1 MAVKARCFSLEILR
15 GRGYKGGGT
24 ALRLP
29 LVIIGFA
36 EDDGEVGG
44 RWWQPVR
51 RRPHWLHR
59 PRESRPLSILE
70 LGLWLTAVASRLA
83 LTTVVTAAV
92 AVPLITT
99 SNPATPVPVV
109 DDLVDTDT
117 AAPLADPV
125 ILS

>member
-1 MAVKARCFSLEILR
+1 
-15 GRGYKGGGT
+15 
-24 ALRLP
+24 
-29 LVIIGFA
+29 
-36 EDDGEVGG
+36 
-44 RWWQPVR
+44 
-51 RRPHWLHR
+51 
-59 PRESRPLSILE
+59 LSILE

-99 SNPATPVPVV
+99 SNPATPVPVD